1 MITESLAAELEQLLT
16 LNELT
21 ELSRGYLG
29 LEPETVG
36 GTAAKASFARAL
48 VVRCQKLD
56 AVPAL
61 LDAVEASGKRLSEPL
76 QKLRGDGLVLE
87 PALGPGV
94 ELGEY
99 LILEEL
105 GAGPTAR
112 IYRARRDEDEVRLRV
127 LRSTV
132 RRRDAERAL
141 VQARLCGN
149 IAHAGLPDG
158 LQSTTLELAGRGFFT

>member
-48 VVRCQKLD
+48 AVRCQKLD
-56 AVPAL
+56 AVPAP
-61 LDAVEASGKRLSEPL
+61 LDAVEASGERRSAPAAADVVEAAGNGLSGPL
-76 QKLRGDGLVLE
+76 EELRGDGLVLE

-94 ELGEY
+94 ELGEF

-105 GAGPTAR
+105 G
-112 IYRARRDEDEVRLRV
+112 
-127 LRSTV
+127 
-132 RRRDAERAL
+132 
-141 VQARLCGN
+141 
-149 IAHAGLPDG
+149 
-158 LQSTTLELAGRGFFT
+158 